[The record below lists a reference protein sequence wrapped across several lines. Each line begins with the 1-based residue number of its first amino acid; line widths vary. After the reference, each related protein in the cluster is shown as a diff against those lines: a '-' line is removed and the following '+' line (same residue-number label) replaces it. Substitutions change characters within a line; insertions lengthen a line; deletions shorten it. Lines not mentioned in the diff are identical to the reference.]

1 MTSHFEC
8 FEKGLYYI
16 PLWVGKEKTVT
27 GIIIFVVHSPAL
39 LQLVS
44 YRCVIMCYNSYTY
57 TYMWE
62 LLLYICL
69 SSLLRITQ
77 KFRVSTIDYCININI
92 LRSNVVVMCY
102 NAVLSSHNLMHVINL
117 SSPTFHLD
125 IFIEFPT
132 INKVYICD
140 QKKTQNE

>member
-1 MTSHFEC
+1 MTSPFE

-27 GIIIFVVHSPAL
+27 RIIIFVVRSPAL

-62 LLLYICL
+62 LLLYIGL

-140 QKKTQNE
+140 QKNRQNE